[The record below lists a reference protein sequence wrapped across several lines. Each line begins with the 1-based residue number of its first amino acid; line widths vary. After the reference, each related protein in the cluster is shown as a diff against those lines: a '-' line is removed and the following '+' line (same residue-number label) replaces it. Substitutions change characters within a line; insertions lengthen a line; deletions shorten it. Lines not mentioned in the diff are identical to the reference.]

1 MPVIKSAAKAL
12 RRDKRRTL
20 VNKKIKNNLKKT
32 LKKVRQNPAKENL
45 RQAASVLDRAA
56 KNKIIHKNKAN
67 RLKSR
72 LSSLA
77 KRTKGKTPNK
87 AQNKKNKKSK
97 SKSKTK

>member
-1 MPVIKSAAKAL
+1 MPVIKSSAKAL

-20 VNKKIKNNLKKT
+20 VNKKVKKNLKKI

-45 RQAASVLDRAA
+45 RQAASALDRAA

-77 KRTKGKTPNK
+77 KRAKGETSKK
-87 AQNKKNKKSK
+87 VQNKKK
-97 SKSKTK
+97 